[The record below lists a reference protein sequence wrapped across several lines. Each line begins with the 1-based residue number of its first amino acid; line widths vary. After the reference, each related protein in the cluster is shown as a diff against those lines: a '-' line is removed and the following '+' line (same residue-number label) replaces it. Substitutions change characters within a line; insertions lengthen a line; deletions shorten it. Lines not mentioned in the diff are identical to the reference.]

1 MIKCVLKLV
10 TSHELGLNI
19 CNVMCTHQKHTFTE
33 VIVAT
38 RGLSFVIVPS
48 NKDALSHHF
57 YVCLVCSYV
66 GMCVFVCVHTC
77 VCVFICVYMSS
88 SVPTIPSFP
97 HLTGWLYV
105 GQSTLQCLRWEEHV
119 MSFGASQCYPGD
131 LSNIAIIDILHFNH
145 IRTGDIQHFS
155 PVPVAVLWIYSTAG
169 LGRRGEQA
177 ALHATHEAG
186 EEVTWNCTCPICT
199 HSIVDFLPSLP
210 E

>member
-1 MIKCVLKLV
+1 MPFHTISMFVWCV
-10 TSHELGLNI
+10 
-19 CNVMCTHQKHTFTE
+19 CMCAY
-33 VIVAT
+33 V
-38 RGLSFVIVPS
+38 FVC
-48 NKDALSHHF
+48 L
-57 YVCLVCSYV
+57 YVCIHVFACSYV
-66 GMCVFVCVHTC
+66 CTC
-77 VCVFICVYMSS
+77 LHQYQPS
-88 SVPTIPSFP
+88 PSFP
-97 HLTGWLYV
+97 HLTGRLNV

-131 LSNIAIIDILHFNH
+131 LSNIAIINILHFNH
-145 IRTGDIQHFS
+145 IRTGDLQHFS

>member
-19 CNVMCTHQKHTFTE
+19 CNVVCTHQKHTITE

-66 GMCVFVCVHTC
+66 CICVCVFVCVHTC

-88 SVPTIPSFP
+88 SVPTIPFLPSP
-97 HLTGWLYV
+97 HWPALCWTVYTSMLALG
-105 GQSTLQCLRWEEHV
+105 
-119 MSFGASQCYPGD
+119 GACNELWG
-131 LSNIAIIDILHFNH
+131 
-145 IRTGDIQHFS
+145 
-155 PVPVAVLWIYSTAG
+155 VAVLPWG
-169 LGRRGEQA
+169 LVQYC
-177 ALHATHEAG
+177 HNQHT
-186 EEVTWNCTCPICT
+186 
-199 HSIVDFLPSLP
+199 SL
-210 E
+210 